1 MARRRCAYGARGL
14 MSVMWGSVAWGG
26 VGSVVAS
33 VRIVTVRVMSARDD
47 VSSVSDRRV
56 RLRNVYTIRYGPGMS
71 EEQIEPGEMTERFR
85 KFSES
90 VDPEPSRT
98 LPAALLVVGA
108 VVVVGLIVVV
118 WLLFAR

>member
-1 MARRRCAYGARGL
+1 
-14 MSVMWGSVAWGG
+14 VA
-26 VGSVVAS
+26 SVVAS
-33 VRIVTVRVMSARDD
+33 VRIVTVRVMSAQDD